1 MKLREKYTISM
12 LAGSWAIFLRE
23 MLILGSRGKKV
34 FFSMAV
40 SPSLYLVA
48 FGLGVGRNMQVG
60 GHPYLEFLIPGLVAM
75 GTMNQSFGIAGEIN
89 IARFYWRIFEEFQA
103 SPISDLAYVIGEV
116 MAGMA
121 KALISVIIVI
131 LLSGLFGVQLHFL
144 NPIFW
149 LGIFL
154 NSFVFASMAV
164 MAAMLVKSH
173 ADQAMLFNFVITPMA
188 FLGGTFFPV
197 DKMPSWVQMFL
208 QVLPL
213 THASRLIRSGAYGQP
228 VELLPILVLLVIG
241 IVFFLLAH
249 RSVCRARD

>member
-1 MKLREKYTISM
+1 MKLRGTSIM
-12 LAGSWAIFLRE
+12 TTLAGSWAIFLRE

-48 FGLGVGRNMQVG
+48 FGLGVGHNMHVG

-121 KALISVIIVI
+121 KALISAIIVI
-131 LLSGLFGVQLHFL
+131 LLSGLFRVQLHFL

-149 LGIFL
+149 LGILL
-154 NSFVFASMAV
+154 NAFVFASMAV
-164 MAAMLVKSH
+164 MAAMVVKSH
-173 ADQAMLFNFVITPMA
+173 ADQAMLFNFIITPMA

-197 DKMPSWVQMFL
+197 DKMPSWVQMIL

-213 THASRLIRSGAYGQP
+213 THASHLIRSGAYGQS
-228 VELLPILVLLVIG
+228 VKLLPIVILAVTG